1 MELRGEAMGLELI
14 TEIFG
19 EAFLGMIAGGAAIAM
34 FTVLLQYA
42 AVF

>member
-14 TEIFG
+14 TEIF
-19 EAFLGMIAGGAAIAM
+19 ADPFLGMIAGGGAIAM
-34 FTVLLQYA
+34 FTMLVQYA

>member
-1 MELRGEAMGLELI
+1 MGLELI

-34 FTVLLQYA
+34 FAMLLHYA
-42 AVF
+42 STF

>member
-1 MELRGEAMGLELI
+1 MGLELI

-34 FTVLLQYA
+34 FTVLFHYA
-42 AVF
+42 STF